1 MKKLFLVLFSAT
13 CLFGFVGCL
22 DITEELTVNKDGSG
36 HFSNTIDA
44 VKMSEQLTMFA
55 AMDTTGE
62 MIPKMKY
69 TMDSSFLAT
78 TLAAKDI
85 KGITNI
91 KLDTSKAY
99 VYIISYDFKDIETLN
114 KALGAGKTAD
124 SQKTYAWEKGK
135 ITRKEVP
142 LSLGMG
148 DMNLQDDSQKEML
161 KSFMADMKY
170 KVIYNLPG
178 KVKNTSNKSFVLSED
193 KKVLKLDTNFG
204 EIMEGKIKLGGE
216 VSYK

>member
-1 MKKLFLVLFSAT
+1 MKKLFFTIFSAI
-13 CLFGFVGCL
+13 CLLGFVGCL

-36 HFSNTIDA
+36 HFVNTIDA
-44 VKMSEQLTMFA
+44 VKMSEQMTMLA

-78 TLAAKDI
+78 ALITKDL
-85 KGITNI
+85 KGISNF
-91 KLDTSKAY
+91 KLDTSKAF
-99 VYIISYDFKDIETLN
+99 VYTISYDFKDIQTLN
-114 KALGAGKTAD
+114 KAIGAGKAAEQQNTF
-124 SQKTYAWEKGK
+124 AWEKGK

-161 KSFMADMKY
+161 KGFMADMKY
-170 KVIYNLPG
+170 KVIYNFPG

-204 EIMEGKIKLGGE
+204 DILEGKIKLGGD